1 MYRIILF
8 TLIFPTLTFALTIDL
23 QKQYADFEK
32 NYAKTLN
39 LTKNPKLF
47 FKDFDTSHKTLKKK
61 YSDFA
66 VLEKSELS
74 PEGNQ
79 MALDIEMLEPLE
91 FLASSR
97 ISKDSCAEAEALNE
111 MNSTSDPQTFKKIK
125 DSLKTLCK

>member
-1 MYRIILF
+1 MPSL
-8 TLIFPTLTFALTIDL
+8 TLALTIDL

-32 NYAKTLN
+32 NYAQTLN

-97 ISKDSCAEAEALNE
+97 ISKDSCAEAEVLNE
-111 MNSTSDPQTFKKIK
+111 MNSTSDPDTFKKIK

>member
-1 MYRIILF
+1 MPSL
-8 TLIFPTLTFALTIDL
+8 TLALTIDL

-32 NYAKTLN
+32 NYAQTLN

-97 ISKDSCAEAEALNE
+97 ISKDSCAEAEVLNE
-111 MNSTSDPQTFKKIK
+111 MNSTSDPSTFKKIK

>member
-8 TLIFPTLTFALTIDL
+8 TFIFPTLTFALTIDL
-23 QKQYADFEK
+23 QKHYADFEK
-32 NYAKTLN
+32 NYTQTLN

-61 YSDFA
+61 YSDFTI
-66 VLEKSELS
+66 LEKSELS

-97 ISKDSCAEAEALNE
+97 INKESCAEAEVLNE
-111 MNSTSDPQTFKKIK
+111 MNSTSDPSTFKKIK
-125 DSLKTLCK
+125 ESLRTLCE